1 MFNMKKLLCI
11 LLTVLMLLPLFAAC
25 SKHEGTPVDIVKDG
39 ASDYRVVYS
48 NSKNATSDKAA
59 ATKLR
64 DAINDATGVS

>member
-11 LLTVLMLLPLFAAC
+11 LLTVMMLLPLFAAC

-48 NSKNATSDKAA
+48 NSKNATSGAVW
-59 ATKLR
+59 
-64 DAINDATGVS
+64 GQ